1 MNLEQAVQSIL
12 MFADGMVSSE
22 KILNEDEVPITKLDM
37 VTILNDAVLQY
48 ENKIEEERQCLTR
61 A

>member
-12 MFADGMVSSE
+12 MFADGMVLSGRV
-22 KILNEDEVPITKLDM
+22 LDEDKVPITKLDM